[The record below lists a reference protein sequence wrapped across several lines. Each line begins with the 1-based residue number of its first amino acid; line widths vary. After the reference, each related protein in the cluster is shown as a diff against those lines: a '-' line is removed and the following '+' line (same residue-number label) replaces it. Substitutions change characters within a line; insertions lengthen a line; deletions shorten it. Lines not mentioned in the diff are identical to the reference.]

1 MAKSKTKTAST
12 RRLDIFEVLNAVDQ
26 HDIHFLDRLPPDRAK
41 GFVPVVAL
49 RWASIATDGLVSDAL
64 LILLNERVNHHGF
77 DLADYPDLF
86 FKVMAT
92 CGMGR
97 TRHHWI
103 ATLKG
108 TRSPSKIRAF
118 FEEQFPDANEEE
130 MELLFSLS
138 TPQIF
143 EDYLDDLGVDK
154 SEAKELLTLIEKMRG
169 DE

>member
-1 MAKSKTKTAST
+1 MAKTKTASD
-12 RRLDIFEVLNAVDQ
+12 RRLDIFEVMNAIDR
-26 HDIHFLDRLPPDRAK
+26 HDIHFLDRLPPERAK

-49 RWASIATDGLVSDAL
+49 RWASIASDSLVADAL
-64 LILLNERVNHHGF
+64 LILINERVNHHGF

-103 ATLKG
+103 APAKG
-108 TRSPSKIRAF
+108 TRSPSRLRAF

-130 MELLFSLS
+130 IDLLHSLS
-138 TPQIF
+138 KPQVF
-143 EDYLDDLGVDK
+143 EDYLDDLGIDK
-154 SEAKELLTLIEKMRG
+154 SEAKELLALIGKMQA